1 MFGMEHKYIDKEKIY
16 ETATDAV
23 TPFIDKIA
31 RELKSGLYS
40 VLILASIGYL
50 KRPTYGYEII
60 KTIEALSDGAFR
72 LKDAT
77 VYPVLK
83 DFEKRGLAKGFWGE
97 PEGGHVRRYYE
108 LTEDG
113 RNALAL
119 AVGEWKRE
127 TKAANRVLGVCGG
140 KV

>member
-1 MFGMEHKYIDKEKIY
+1 MFGMEHSDVDKENIY
-16 ETATDAV
+16 EAATDMIS
-23 TPFIDKIA
+23 PFIDKIA

-40 VLILASIGYL
+40 VLILASVGYL

-60 KTIEALSDGAFR
+60 KTIEAMSAGAFR

-83 DFEKRGLAKGFWGE
+83 DFEKRGLVKGFWGE
-97 PEGGHVRRYYE
+97 PDGGHVRRYYE

-113 RNALAL
+113 REALSR
-119 AVGEWKRE
+119 AVEEWKRE
-127 TKAANRVLGVCGG
+127 SSAANRVLEICGG

>member
-1 MFGMEHKYIDKEKIY
+1 MFGMEHRDIDKDKVC
-16 ETATDAV
+16 ETVTDTV
-23 TPFIDKIA
+23 SPFIDKIA

-40 VLILASIGYL
+40 VLILVSIGHL

-60 KTIEALSDGAFR
+60 KTIEKLSDGAFR

-83 DFEKRGLAKGFWGE
+83 DLEKRGLVKGFWGE
-97 PEGGHVRRYYE
+97 PENGHVRRYYE

-113 RNALAL
+113 REALSR
-119 AVGEWKRE
+119 AVDELERE
-127 TKAANRVLGVCGG
+127 SSAANRIIGAW
-140 KV
+140 KK

>member
-1 MFGMEHKYIDKEKIY
+1 MFGMEHRDIDKEKSY

-23 TPFIDKIA
+23 APFIDKIA

-40 VLILASIGYL
+40 VLILASIGYI

-60 KTIEALSDGAFR
+60 KTIGTLSDGAFR

-83 DFEKRGLAKGFWGE
+83 DFEKMGLVKGI
-97 PEGGHVRRYYE
+97 
-108 LTEDG
+108 LG
-113 RNALAL
+113 RA
-119 AVGEWKRE
+119 
-127 TKAANRVLGVCGG
+127 
-140 KV
+140 